1 MKPMPQ
7 NLIYGIILMLFLINI
22 LSLFFFFK
30 KGSKDDT
37 DNPDFLRGEILLLSR
52 NLKAVREEIIDLK
65 NEILEI
71 RELNVPSEDEL
82 QKYLKQGNDINEI
95 AKKMNKSVKEVELI
109 LKMRGKL

>member
-7 NLIYGIILMLFLINI
+7 NLMFGIILILFLLNVS
-22 LSLFFFFK
+22 SLFFFLK
-30 KGSKDDT
+30 KGNKDDN
-37 DNPDFLRGEILLLSR
+37 DNADFLRGEILLLSR

-65 NEILEI
+65 NEMLEI
-71 RELNVPSEDEL
+71 RELSISSEDEL
-82 QKYLKQGNDINEI
+82 QKYLKQGNDIGEI